1 MRDQVY
7 QWLMANARSVFFAA
21 IVVVII
27 VVSSILAFT
36 GLVLIT
42 DGYFYFDGKESKV
55 LLHRNTK

>member
-21 IVVVII
+21 IFMIII

-36 GLVLIT
+36 GIVLLS
-42 DGYFYFDGKESKV
+42 DGYFYFDGKQSKV
-55 LLHRNTK
+55 ILHRHK